1 MVRRRQLAAALRAF
15 RIQAGLSVTEAAE
28 RLLSAPSKISRIENG
43 QRNATPR
50 DVRDLSEAYGLPA
63 EIRDQLME
71 LARESRQHAW
81 WQEGDL
87 DPAVQTLIGMEGA
100 AKSIKEFEP
109 LLVPGL
115 LQIPEYARAAVDSPR
130 LGQAGADAVLS
141 ARMRRQQIL
150 DQQIRPQLRVILDE
164 AVIRRTVA
172 GATVMRQQ
180 LQHLVT
186 AIDRKQVELQ
196 IIPFTAGA
204 PAIGALNGFILLEFD
219 EPVSTIPEAAIPG
232 VVYVETLIA
241 DTYYDQPAEV
251 EQHLRIFTELGG
263 LALPTTKSRDFL
275 LSVSDAM

>member
-50 DVRDLSEAYGLPA
+50 DVRDLSEAYTLSSG
-63 EIRDQLME
+63 IRDQLME

-87 DPAVQTLIGMEGA
+87 DPALQTLIGMEGA

-109 LLVPGL
+109 LLMPGL
-115 LQIPEYARAAVDSPR
+115 LQIQEYARAVVDVPR
-130 LGQAGADAVLS
+130 LGKAAAEAVLA
-141 ARMRRQQIL
+141 ARMRRRHIL
-150 DQQIRPQLRVILDE
+150 EQEIRPQLRVILDE
-164 AVIRRTVA
+164 AVIRRTVGGPA
-172 GATVMRQQ
+172 VMRQQ

-186 AIDRKQVELQ
+186 CIDRKQVELQ

-204 PAIGALNGFILLEFD
+204 PPIGALNGFVLLEFD
-219 EPVSTIPEAAIPG
+219 EPVPTIPEAAIPG
-232 VVYVETLIA
+232 VVYVETLMA

-251 EQHLRIFTELGG
+251 EHHLRVFTALGG
-263 LALPTTKSRDFL
+263 LALSATKSRDFL
-275 LSVSDAM
+275 LSVSGTM